1 MNINVIKRRCRND
14 FKNYCIKIISSF
26 FILIT
31 LIATSLTYA
40 NAESRDTV
48 RIATVNFQPI
58 WGDKKANLNKMSKF
72 IKEAA
77 DNGAE
82 LVLFPEMCL
91 TGYAM
96 EQNDS
101 MLRGDRMQ
109 VKLAEPFNGESAKT
123 IAKIA
128 KENGI
133 YVVYGYP
140 EKIGND
146 PLNVYNSAVAIDPN
160 GKILGSYRKVHP
172 FGSEVIWAKT
182 GTEPFLFDTPWGK
195 IGISICYDTYNY
207 PELSRYYAAKGAKII
222 LNPTATSWGY
232 YSASDLKDGQP
243 LNDGKPINGN
253 NKAWVN
259 RFKNRIEAV
268 TTQSSVFVITS
279 DLVGAE
285 RKADGTFMGTAF
297 PGGSCVVGPT
307 DDKKG
312 TMEYISYYGTNP
324 ETAVNEEIVYSELN
338 LDNAKRNSFVNYIK
352 TDLQEGQLY
361 QPALYEKWFKDLEKD
376 YKVLY

>member
-1 MNINVIKRRCRND
+1 MKGRMSM
-14 FKNYCIKIISSF
+14 FLQKYYTKIIGSLL
-26 FILIT
+26 ILGALMISAVSC
-31 LIATSLTYA
+31 LA
-40 NAESRDTV
+40 AEFENSM

-58 WGDKKANLNKMSKF
+58 WGDKKANLNKMVEMTKQ
-72 IKEAA
+72 AA
-77 DNGAE
+77 DNGAQ

-96 EQNDS
+96 EQDNFIKRS
-101 MLRGDRMQ
+101 ERMQ
-109 VKLAEPFNGESAKT
+109 VKLAEEINGESAKIMAQT
-123 IAKIA
+123 A
-128 KENGI
+128 KENKV

-140 EKIGND
+140 ERIGKD
-146 PLNVYNSAVAIDPN
+146 PLNVYNSAVAISSS
-160 GKILGSYRKVHP
+160 GEILGSYRKVHP

-182 GTEPFLFDTPWGK
+182 GTEPFMFDSPWGK

-207 PELSRYYAAKGAKII
+207 PELSRFYVAKGAKII

-232 YSASDLKDGQP
+232 YSASELENGQP

-253 NKAWVN
+253 NKAWLN

-268 TTQSSVFVITS
+268 TTQNGVFLVTS
-279 DLVGAE
+279 DLIGAE

-324 ETAVNEEIVYSELN
+324 ETSVDEGIIYSDLN
-338 LDNAKRNSFVNYIK
+338 LENAKRNSFTNYIK
-352 TDLQEGQLY
+352 TELQEGNLY
-361 QPALYEKWFKDLEKD
+361 QPSLYEKWFKDLKKD
-376 YKVLY
+376 YKSLY

>member
-1 MNINVIKRRCRND
+1 MLLKKYRM
-14 FKNYCIKIISSF
+14 KIISGF
-26 FILIT
+26 LLLTALIVS
-31 LIATSLTYA
+31 SLSCVA
-40 NAESRDTV
+40 AEGKNSV

-58 WGDKKANLNKMSKF
+58 WGDKQANLDKM
-72 IKEAA
+72 IRMTEEAA
-77 DNGAE
+77 DNGAK

-96 EQNDS
+96 EQNNS
-101 MLRGDRMQ
+101 MPRIERMQ
-109 VKLAEPFNGESAKT
+109 VKLAEPFNGKSAEKM
-123 IAKIA
+123 AEIA
-128 KENGI
+128 KEKGVYI
-133 YVVYGYP
+133 VYGYP
-140 EKIGND
+140 EKIGEN
-146 PLNVYNSAVAIDPN
+146 PLNVYNSAVAIAPN
-160 GKILGSYRKVHP
+160 GTILGSYRKVHP

-232 YSASDLKDGQP
+232 YSANELENEQP

-259 RFKNRIEAV
+259 RFKNRVEAV
-268 TTQSSVFVITS
+268 TTQSGVFVVTS
-279 DLVGAE
+279 DLIGAE
-285 RKADGTFMGTAF
+285 RKSDGTFMGTAF

-324 ETAVNEEIVYSELN
+324 ETAVDEGIIYSELN

-352 TDLQEGQLY
+352 TDLQEGNLY
-361 QPALYEKWFKDLEKD
+361 QPSLYEKWFSDLEKD
-376 YKVLY
+376 YKPLY

>member
-1 MNINVIKRRCRND
+1 MTL
-14 FKNYCIKIISSF
+14 KNYCIKIISSF

-128 KENGI
+128 KKNGI

-222 LNPTATSWGY
+222 LNPTAISWGY

-268 TTQSSVFVITS
+268 TTQSGVFVITS

>member
-1 MNINVIKRRCRND
+1 MFLQK
-14 FKNYCIKIISSF
+14 YYTKIIGSLL
-26 FILIT
+26 ILGALMISAVSC
-31 LIATSLTYA
+31 LA
-40 NAESRDTV
+40 AEFENSM

-58 WGDKKANLNKMSKF
+58 WGDKKANLNKMVEMTKQ
-72 IKEAA
+72 AA
-77 DNGAE
+77 DNGAQ

-96 EQNDS
+96 EQDNFIKRS
-101 MLRGDRMQ
+101 ERMQ
-109 VKLAEPFNGESAKT
+109 VKLAEEINGESAKIMAQT
-123 IAKIA
+123 A
-128 KENGI
+128 KENKV

-140 EKIGND
+140 ERIGKD
-146 PLNVYNSAVAIDPN
+146 PLNVYNSAVAISPS
-160 GKILGSYRKVHP
+160 GEILGSYRKVHP
-172 FGSEVIWAKT
+172 FGSEVIWAKM
-182 GTEPFLFDTPWGK
+182 GTEPFMFDSPWGK

-207 PELSRYYAAKGAKII
+207 PELSRFYVAKGAKII

-232 YSASDLKDGQP
+232 YSASELENGQP

-253 NKAWVN
+253 NKAWLN

-268 TTQSSVFVITS
+268 TTQNGVFLVTS
-279 DLVGAE
+279 DLIGAE

-324 ETAVNEEIVYSELN
+324 ETSVDEGIIYSDLN
-338 LDNAKRNSFVNYIK
+338 LENAKRNSFTNYIK
-352 TDLQEGQLY
+352 TELQEGNLY
-361 QPALYEKWFKDLEKD
+361 QPSLYEKWFKDLKKD
-376 YKVLY
+376 YKSLY